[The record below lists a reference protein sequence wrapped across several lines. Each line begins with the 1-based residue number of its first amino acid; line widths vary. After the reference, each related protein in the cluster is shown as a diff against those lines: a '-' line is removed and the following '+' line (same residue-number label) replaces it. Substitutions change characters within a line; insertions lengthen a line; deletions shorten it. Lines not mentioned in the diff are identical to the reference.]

1 MEKLKCKIRHNRIYT
16 KVVIHQINTNVSR
29 ECDICETEPETL
41 MHIFF
46 ECKELEEFHA
56 KIKKLIKDGMGK
68 EVAGDEWKKTVF
80 VW

>member
-1 MEKLKCKIRHNRIYT
+1 
-16 KVVIHQINTNVSR
+16 
-29 ECDICETEPETL
+29 

-68 EVAGDEWKKTVF
+68 EVAGDEWKKQFLLVNVQITRIRR
-80 VW
+80 